1 MFPDYWNAL
10 KCILNKNNMFLQIIT
25 EPNPILRQIGKE
37 LTVEEIGS
45 KKIKKL
51 IKDLVET
58 MYIHDGAGI
67 AAPQVGENIKLCIIA
82 KDFSPTKEKDLIL
95 INPVWEKKNI
105 IKTIEEEGCLSVP
118 GIWGMVK
125 RYKKIKVKALD
136 EHGNRICFEAEDFPA
151 RVIQHENDHLN
162 GILFIDK
169 ATKLRHADK
178 TL

>member
-1 MFPDYWNAL
+1 MFI
-10 KCILNKNNMFLQIIT
+10 KILT

-37 LTVEEIGS
+37 LTVGEIGS

-51 IKDLVET
+51 IKDLTET
-58 MYIHDGAGI
+58 MYIHDGVGI
-67 AAPQVGENIKLCIIA
+67 AAPQVGESVKICVIA

-95 INPVWEKKNI
+95 INPVWEKKTI
-105 IKTIEEEGCLSVP
+105 TKTLDEEGCLSVP
-118 GIWGMVK
+118 GIYGLVK
-125 RYKKIKVKALD
+125 RYKKIKVRALD
-136 EHGNRICFEAEDFPA
+136 ENGKAICFEAEDFPA

-169 ATKLRHADK
+169 AKKLRQAEK